1 MLHRKEEAEVQ
12 KMDRWNQ
19 FVHTGDIRDYL
30 AYKTEEVGA
39 GGIGEKHEQSDVYSD
54 RYRLVCQASGR
65 I

>member
-1 MLHRKEEAEVQ
+1 MR
-12 KMDRWNQ
+12 KMDSWNQ
-19 FVHTGDIRDYL
+19 FAHTGDIRDYL

-54 RYRLVCQASGR
+54 RYRFVCQTSGG